1 MFPGLHPMAMMST
14 VGMGFSPSVRGTPPA
29 AAPGMYPPGA
39 APYAQAGPVGVGV
52 GGGGVYPPGMVP
64 PTGSQQVKHLR
75 IDLFLLLS
83 LIIICNFFFSG
94 AFIYF
99 LKLRYII
106 YLS

>member
-39 APYAQAGPVGVGV
+39 APYAQAGPAGVGVG

-64 PTGSQQVKHLR
+64 PTGSQQVKEHLA
-75 IDLFLLLS
+75 IDLFFCHLFYTFLLE
-83 LIIICNFFFSG
+83 
-94 AFIYF
+94 
-99 LKLRYII
+99 KTKK
-106 YLS
+106 